1 MTLTRKTPMR
11 RTGFKRKEPQPFALP
26 DRQTFERN
34 QEAKKRVGLKRKAK
48 RATVAEGSK
57 YLAACRDERC
67 YLQIPGLCR
76 LREPD
81 ETCVPAHRNE
91 GKGTGLKVSNELTLP
106 ACYYCHTEYDQG
118 RRFTREEKRE
128 MWNDAYEEWNLVR
141 ARKMGFVEQQ
151 EMEAA

>member
-1 MTLTRKTPMR
+1 MKRSGFGPRKSSLQRSSWKSSPVDQPDWRSKLRNGGM
-11 RTGFKRKEPQPFALP
+11 KRKG
-26 DRQTFERN
+26 
-34 QEAKKRVGLKRKAK
+34 KRP
-48 RATVAEGSK
+48 TVAEGSK
-57 YLAACRDERC
+57 YLAACRGEPC

-128 MWNDAYEEWNLVR
+128 MWNDAYEEWELVR
-141 ARKMGFVEQQ
+141 ARKMGLVE
-151 EMEAA
+151 ELAEAV

>member
-1 MTLTRKTPMR
+1 MKRSGFGPRTTPL
-11 RTGFKRKEPQPFALP
+11 KRGSWKSSPSK
-26 DRQTFERN
+26 QTDWRSELRS
-34 QEAKKRVGLKRKAK
+34 GGIKRKARK
-48 RATVAEGSK
+48 PTVAEGSK
-57 YLAACRDERC
+57 YLAACKGERC
-67 YLQIPGLCR
+67 YLQIPGVCR

-128 MWNDAYEEWNLVR
+128 MWNDAYDEWNLVR
-141 ARKMGFVEQQ
+141 ARKMGLVEEQGT
-151 EMEAA
+151 EVA